1 MDRTLMAYDIY
12 CGVDVGK
19 RSHSLVAL
27 RSSSQKRILTKTIHQ
42 DEAEIRNILKDLSAL
57 GSMLVTVDQTGN
69 IGKLLI
75 AVAQSMD
82 LDIAFLTPH
91 DFHQFSEGYSEVKT
105 DAWDAFV
112 IADLSM
118 RMTPLLHPVERED
131 DAIAGLRTII
141 TRRLE
146 VIRAITALKNQ
157 IHDIL
162 AQIHPA
168 LERVFDNDAL
178 DNAMALELLERYG
191 GPGGFRRSGRSRM
204 IRHAQKVPFYGT
216 RATAF
221 VDDVFEALHGQGV
234 TVIGTSAAEQ
244 VIRGQVGQ
252 LKALKSEL
260 KHLEKMI
267 AKCAASIPQ
276 CDLLRSMPGIGP
288 VFAPIIITE
297 IKDIKRFDGAYQLA
311 AYSGV
316 APSKRQSGTTMNST
330 KKKRRCNRKLKNA
343 FVQSADIARQHD
355 DASIDYYA
363 KKRSEGKSHTQ
374 AIIALARHRVDIIY
388 AILNTGLP
396 YKPRVAELH

>member
-1 MDRTLMAYDIY
+1 MDRSLMAYDIY

-19 RSHSLVAL
+19 GSHSLVAL
-27 RSSSQKRILTKTIHQ
+27 RSSNQKRILSKTIPQ
-42 DEAEIRNILKDLSAL
+42 DEAEIRNVLEGLSAQ
-57 GSMLVTVDQTGN
+57 GSLLVTVDQTGN

-75 AVAQSMD
+75 AVAQSMG
-82 LDIAFLTPH
+82 LAVAFLTPH
-91 DFHQFSEGYSEVKT
+91 DFHQLSESYSEVKT
-105 DAWDAFV
+105 DIWDAFV

-118 RMTPLLHPVERED
+118 RMTTILHPVETED

-146 VIRAITALKNQ
+146 VVRATTALKNQ
-157 IHDIL
+157 IHDTL

-168 LERVFDNDAL
+168 LEKVFDSDAL
-178 DNAMALELLERYG
+178 DNAMALELLEHYG

-204 IRHAQKVPFYGT
+204 IKRAQKVPYYGT
-216 RATAF
+216 KAEAF
-221 VDDVFEALHGQGV
+221 VDDVFAALDRQGV
-234 TVIGTSAAEQ
+234 TVVGTSAAEQ

-252 LKALKSEL
+252 LKALKAEL
-260 KHLEKMI
+260 KRLERII
-267 AKCAASIPQ
+267 AECASSIPE
-276 CDLLRSMPGIGP
+276 CELLRSMPGIGA

-297 IKDIKRFDGAYQLA
+297 IKDITRFDSAYRLA

-330 KKKRRCNRKLKNA
+330 KKKRKCNRKLKNA

-355 DASIDYYA
+355 GASTDYYM
-363 KKRSEGKSHTQ
+363 KKRGEGKSHTQ
-374 AIIALARHRVDIIY
+374 AVIALARHRVDIIY

-396 YKPRVAELH
+396 YKPRVTELH